1 MAKRKEGFL
10 AYEEQAEPPSE
21 GELYRMLEI
30 EGISL
35 PIYYGY
41 YDREREH
48 KILDPMPVFPN
59 LSESPI
65 YTSSGFPLVNADQ
78 PVCECF
84 SPKPAISEEGWCND
98 CVYLELYDPA
108 LGVCR
113 CEYNR
118 KKQTNKTY
126 KPKGELL

>member
-1 MAKRKEGFL
+1 MQKRNEGVP
-10 AYEEQAEPPSE
+10 AHEIHSEPPRE
-21 GELYRMLEI
+21 GELYRTLEI

-59 LSESPI
+59 LSEAPL
-65 YTSSGFPLVNADQ
+65 YTQRGYPLVNADQ
-78 PVCECF
+78 PVCEHF

-98 CVYLELYDPA
+98 CIHLELYDPA

-113 CEYNR
+113 CEYNH
-118 KKQTNKTY
+118 KK
-126 KPKGELL
+126 